1 MLYSYGVRVQ
11 RRLRRRVL
19 QSSPLTK
26 VKKRTLRST
35 EGHYILLRDQ
45 DLSVRQPRPVETMG
59 HSAVRDLLLSH
70 LHLLPGLSFLALNH
84 APCRL
89 AAPTSSSPTS
99 LSTPT
104 LLLWSLDL
112 SPLGTTHNA
121 MVEVGSGR
129 QENLLPAK
137 RRDAL

>member
-1 MLYSYGVRVQ
+1 
-11 RRLRRRVL
+11 
-19 QSSPLTK
+19 
-26 VKKRTLRST
+26 
-35 EGHYILLRDQ
+35 
-45 DLSVRQPRPVETMG
+45 MG

-70 LHLLPGLSFLALNH
+70 LHLPPGLSFLALNH

-89 AAPTSSSPTS
+89 AAPTSFSPTS

-121 MVEVGSGR
+121 MVEMGSGR

-137 RRDAL
+137 RRDPL